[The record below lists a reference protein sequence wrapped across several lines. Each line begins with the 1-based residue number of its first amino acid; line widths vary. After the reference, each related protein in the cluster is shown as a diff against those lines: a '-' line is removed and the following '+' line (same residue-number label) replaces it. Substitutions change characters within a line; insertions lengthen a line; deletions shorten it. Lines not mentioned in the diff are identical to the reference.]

1 MWGMNDQDLSL
12 YAEQT
17 FWELW
22 YIYIYFKT
30 CLMFNCFP
38 AYVNDNEDAK
48 STPGKAVVR

>member
-1 MWGMNDQDLSL
+1 MIKTSDFMQSRHSENFD
-12 YAEQT
+12 
-17 FWELW
+17 
-22 YIYIYFKT
+22 IYIYFKT